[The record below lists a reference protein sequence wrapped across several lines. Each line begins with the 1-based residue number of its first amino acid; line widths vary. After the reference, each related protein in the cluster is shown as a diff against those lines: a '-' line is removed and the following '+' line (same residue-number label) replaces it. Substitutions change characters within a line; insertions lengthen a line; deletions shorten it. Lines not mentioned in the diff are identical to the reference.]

1 MPSML
6 CEVLLNLNTGPL
18 DQMEEVKA
26 VDKMRNYETM
36 FIVKPDLE
44 EEERDEIITR
54 IKNVI
59 TKNNG
64 EISDEDIWGTR
75 KLAYEIEEY
84 PTGYYVL
91 LEFRGDNDVIDN
103 LEYDFRILDNI
114 LKYLII
120 NKDK

>member
-1 MPSML
+1 
-6 CEVLLNLNTGPL
+6 
-18 DQMEEVKA
+18 MEEVKA
-26 VDKMRNYETM
+26 MDKMRNYETM

-75 KLAYEIEEY
+75 KLAYEIEDY